1 MNRPWM
7 PLYISEFISETASL
21 TATETGI
28 YIRLLAHCWQ
38 HKTIPNDDRKLA
50 VISHCS
56 PRLWRRHKKA
66 VLQLFVPI
74 DVHFFGHIEVSK
86 RIRRYEEISNKRK
99 VAAEQMHNLKDA
111 NALQMHTD
119 LVDIEDKNTK
129 KVSKIDSK
137 KESKKQTAAKGER
150 IPPGWRPSAESITA
164 AKAMGFSDSEIALT
178 TAEFL
183 DYWSTLQGPKAL
195 NSNWDYTWRNRF
207 RFFLRNPQF
216 RRPQS
221 KSGNGAN
228 PDWASNH
235 KGIYGV
241 DWW

>member
-7 PLYISEFISETASL
+7 PLYIGDYL
-21 TATETGI
+21 TSTQHLMATESGA
-28 YIRLLAHCWQ
+28 YLHLMMHYWRCGPL
-38 HKTIPNDDRKLA
+38 PDNDGDLCRIAK
-50 VISHCS
+50 VWPPH
-56 PRLWRRHKKA
+56 WT
-66 VLQLFVPI
+66 
-74 DVHFFGHIEVSK
+74 
-86 RIRRYEEISNKRK
+86 RIRAKIEPFFDLTKRPGLWSHVEVDAQISKMVELSNKRK
-99 VAAEQMHNLKDA
+99 AS
-111 NALQMHTD
+111 ALQMH
-119 LVDIEDKNTK
+119 KNQHANAEQLHTYSHLDSESK

-150 IPPGWRPSAESITA
+150 IPPGWRPSAESIAA

-228 PDWASNH
+228 PAWVSPDK